1 MAKKEQSEQELW
13 AKVSSGE
20 GDEKAQALMA
30 LGHKAFH
37 KGDHKEALA
46 MSETAREVYESM
58 GATASSA
65 ALGHVYQ
72 SIGWSLKAL
81 KRYEEAAGAAH
92 KAAELYKEIGDK
104 DLFYALNEEG
114 DYWYSAKNW
123 QKSYEVHSAALA
135 EINPDLNE
143 ETLAVTYGHCAFALG
158 RLDRWAEALEHFL
171 QSRALFKKLK
181 NPWQVAFA
189 DEEISLCYSKLGNGV
204 EALVYAQRAM
214 DFAVVT
220 QHQYRLI
227 WSNARMG
234 LAKKL
239 LGEYEEALEHIATA
253 KDMML
258 GTGEPYWSSI
268 VRMDKIAAGI
278 QRERGLVEEADEI
291 LRRLK
296 VIEETLDGDD
306 EVD

>member
-1 MAKKEQSEQELW
+1 M
-13 AKVSSGE
+13 
-20 GDEKAQALMA
+20 
-30 LGHKAFH
+30 
-37 KGDHKEALA
+37 
-46 MSETAREVYESM
+46 
-58 GATASSA
+58 
-65 ALGHVYQ
+65 
-72 SIGWSLKAL
+72 
-81 KRYEEAAGAAH
+81 
-92 KAAELYKEIGDK
+92 
-104 DLFYALNEEG
+104 
-114 DYWYSAKNW
+114 
-123 QKSYEVHSAALA
+123 
-135 EINPDLNE
+135 
-143 ETLAVTYGHCAFALG
+143 
-158 RLDRWAEALEHFL
+158 
-171 QSRALFKKLK
+171 
-181 NPWQVAFA
+181 
-189 DEEISLCYSKLGNGV
+189 CYSKLGNGV